1 METNKYGTGLFV
13 TDQFVENVDMLQ
25 INVDEI
31 DKAQGN
37 FDFIII
43 NLNKGLV
50 DKNADERVK
59 IILEIF
65 SKVRTGGIIFIPENT
80 YQILYTGRR
89 GMEALIE
96 ILGYK
101 IELPPYNVKDII
113 IASKP

>member
-43 NLNKGLV
+43 NLIK
-50 DKNADERVK
+50 
-59 IILEIF
+59 
-65 SKVRTGGIIFIPENT
+65 
-80 YQILYTGRR
+80 
-89 GMEALIE
+89 ALLKTVVMISSNHCW
-96 ILGYK
+96 IVFQKSMLM
-101 IELPPYNVKDII
+101 D
-113 IASKP
+113 